1 MDIDLNNKFMKHEVK
16 IIPKEEV
23 LANRSNAYEF
33 IDFDN
38 CKDCNKSLK
47 DCTCINDTLDMKQE
61 TLEELIIKEGLYRT
75 SQNNFNQ
82 ASAGYNAKWFKRGG
96 IFATKLQQERILDF
110 IHSEML
116 ERRDYSAS
124 KMCEVIA
131 EFVENQL

>member
-1 MDIDLNNKFMKHEVK
+1 MKHEGRV
-16 IIPKEEV
+16 IPKEEI
-23 LANRSNAYEF
+23 LANRCNAYEF
-33 IDFDN
+33 IDFNN
-38 CKDCNKSLK
+38 CKDCNKSLE

-96 IFATKLQQERILDF
+96 IFAAKLQKERVLDF
-110 IHSEML
+110 IYSEML

-131 EFVENQL
+131 EFIENDL

>member
-1 MDIDLNNKFMKHEVK
+1 MKDINNLPNEG
-16 IIPKEEV
+16 
-23 LANRSNAYEF
+23 
-33 IDFDN
+33 
-38 CKDCNKSLK
+38 
-47 DCTCINDTLDMKQE
+47 E

-110 IHSEML
+110 IYSEML

-124 KMCEVIA
+124 KMCEIIA
-131 EFVENQL
+131 EFIENDL

>member
-1 MDIDLNNKFMKHEVK
+1 MKHEVK
-16 IIPKEEV
+16 VLPKEEV
-23 LANRSNAYEF
+23 LANRSNAYDF

-38 CKDCNKSLK
+38 IEPLTD
-47 DCTCINDTLDMKQE
+47 
-61 TLEELIIKEGLYRT
+61 LIAKEGLYRT

-96 IFATKLQQERILDF
+96 IFAAKLQQEIILDF

-131 EFVENQL
+131 EFIENGLQKN